1 VSSHQSGQD
10 GEELAAGNAGCP
22 GLRGR
27 CLPSGPADDYW
38 RLVGLPCC
46 RVGRGGTL

>member
-1 VSSHQSGQD
+1 VSSHQSGRG

-27 CLPSGPADDYW
+27 CLPSWPA
-38 RLVGLPCC
+38 
-46 RVGRGGTL
+46 